1 MISKASTAAFY
12 PTLDPA
18 IDVLDEIRP
27 VDVKLREIETNQ
39 RAVLLRLPES
49 DQVKSNVR
57 SIVAKKWE
65 PGNLVPSRFWGQIR
79 KVEARLGKLRQIR
92 KIHPKD

>member
-57 SIVAKKWE
+57 RVAISGLT
-65 PGNLVPSRFWGQIR
+65 PGVRDIQVSQPDLANFCVYAGSCY
-79 KVEARLGKLRQIR
+79 KLPRA
-92 KIHPKD
+92 KE

>member
-12 PTLDPA
+12 PTLEPA

-57 SIVAKKWE
+57 RVAISGLTPGIRDIQVSQPHLE
-65 PGNLVPSRFWGQIR
+65 NFCIFAGPGN
-79 KVEARLGKLRQIR
+79 KLPRA
-92 KIHPKD
+92 KE